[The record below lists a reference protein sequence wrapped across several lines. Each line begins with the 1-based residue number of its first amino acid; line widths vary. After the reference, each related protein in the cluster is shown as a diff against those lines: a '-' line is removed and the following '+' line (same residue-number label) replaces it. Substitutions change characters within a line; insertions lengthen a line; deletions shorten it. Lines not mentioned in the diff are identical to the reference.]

1 MAIGWAF
8 KLFVKNKGGAS
19 RPSRREL
26 RQLNKSLRIC
36 DNLKNFLAKQD
47 IFQSDIAYR
56 QLYSPYGELRIYLI
70 SLWRKPK
77 YHAKLVLHIT
87 FSHKAKNITY
97 NNLSFVDKKS
107 PPYFAFLRSIVGYT
121 FITN

>member
-19 RPSRREL
+19 RSSRREL

-36 DNLKNFLAKQD
+36 DIRLTT
-47 IFQSDIAYR
+47 SDIAYR

-70 SLWRKPK
+70 
-77 YHAKLVLHIT
+77 
-87 FSHKAKNITY
+87 
-97 NNLSFVDKKS
+97 
-107 PPYFAFLRSIVGYT
+107 
-121 FITN
+121 